1 MKRMLLTLW
10 VAACASLA
18 SAQWMK
24 PEIQESSEMIVDEP
38 MYLYN
43 IGTKQFLTQGNAFGT
58 QASVADEGLQIKIE
72 KYLVQNITE
81 AGDTLYEW
89 DEKTYTIKDYR
100 PLQKKWY
107 YMFIDNLGGCY
118 MDKGDQADYLWEIVR
133 LENGNYHFS
142 CAAANPVQNPE
153 AYPNT
158 CMGVERY
165 GADDMN
171 TVVNPLL
178 EYLNPAFADAFS
190 VDWVFVDEVVYA
202 DYLDK
207 LHVYQAALKLKT
219 IIDDLD
225 SRNID
230 TNELLLVYNNAIG
243 FL

>member
-1 MKRMLLTLW
+1 
-10 VAACASLA
+10 
-18 SAQWMK
+18 
-24 PEIQESSEMIVDEP
+24 MIVDEP

-178 EYLNPAFADAFS
+178 EYLNPAFADAYS

-230 TNELLLVYNNAIG
+230 TNELLLVYNNTDATIEELQDAQRMG
-243 FL
+243 ETLISMDDETFFC